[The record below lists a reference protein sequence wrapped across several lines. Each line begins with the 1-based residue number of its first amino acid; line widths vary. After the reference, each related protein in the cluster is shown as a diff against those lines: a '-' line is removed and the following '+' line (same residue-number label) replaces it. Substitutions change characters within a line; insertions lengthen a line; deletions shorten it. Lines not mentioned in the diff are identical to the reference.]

1 MCLSYFETL
10 WLMAFSLAYL
20 NQLVSECHLPATV
33 TFKMIFHGQHKKKS
47 WSHSY
52 RAISSAKFYL
62 RCSCTHNHFCDKRH
76 PKRKH
81 ATQINSSIIECVSSP
96 VFFSHCANIMQ
107 IKWFF
112 FSVFIVAMLQHSI
125 LVCCWAHFACTINN
139 FRCYFHS
146 TCHCLCT
153 FFVYLFSF
161 CCRFYRILS
170 EQRTVTTNTHL
181 KFTFCNLCGVA

>member
-1 MCLSYFETL
+1 MIQSSKWCISISTIIATKLFVYASPFRAVYESAFVDNVMCLSYFETL

-107 IKWFF
+107 IK
-112 FSVFIVAMLQHSI
+112 
-125 LVCCWAHFACTINN
+125 
-139 FRCYFHS
+139 
-146 TCHCLCT
+146 
-153 FFVYLFSF
+153 
-161 CCRFYRILS
+161 
-170 EQRTVTTNTHL
+170 
-181 KFTFCNLCGVA
+181 